1 MDIIKHLSKCELSF
15 FKKNSSAYLR
25 DRINSDSVSIVTF
38 VIDSIIM
45 MVIYII
51 SAIVLLVGINK
62 INTKITIVYI
72 FSIPIYILIY
82 LYFKKKMYLVNY
94 LLKVSSSRYKS
105 VETDQFNAI

>member
-1 MDIIKHLSKCELSF
+1 MNYLFLKRISV
-15 FKKNSSAYLR
+15 YLR

-72 FSIPIYILIY
+72 FIYQYIY
-82 LYFKKKMYLVNY
+82 
-94 LLKVSSSRYKS
+94 
-105 VETDQFNAI
+105 